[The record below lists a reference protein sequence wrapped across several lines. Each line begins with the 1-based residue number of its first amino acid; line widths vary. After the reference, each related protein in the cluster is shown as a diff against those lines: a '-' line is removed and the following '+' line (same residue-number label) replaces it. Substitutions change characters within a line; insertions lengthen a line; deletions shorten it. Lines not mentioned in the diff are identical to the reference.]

1 MSEQRKETLELID
14 EAVGAGARLEKACK
28 VVGLS
33 ERTIQRWRLHDGG
46 GDDGR
51 MGPKTVPANKLSDS
65 ERRRVLET
73 ANSKEFRDLSPKQI
87 VPTLA
92 DRGVYIASESTF
104 YRVLREEGLM
114 KHRGQTRAPRP
125 RPRELVATGPN
136 QVHSWDIT
144 YMRSPV
150 RGLFFYLYMF
160 VDVWSR
166 KIVGWEVHEEESMN
180 HSARLVERICVAE
193 GVGRDTLTLHADNG
207 GPMKGSTMLAMLEGL
222 GIAASFSRP
231 CVSDDNPIS
240 ESLFRTMKYRPEFPR
255 DPFQTIEDAR
265 GWVERF
271 VAWYN
276 EEHLHSGIN
285 FVSPGDRHG
294 GRHRAILT
302 HRERVYA
309 DAQQRRPGRWAG
321 AARDWTPTAEVRLNP
336 GRPGKAA

>member
-1 MSEQRKETLELID
+1 MSGERKETLELID
-14 EAVGAGARLEKACK
+14 EAVDAGARLEKACE

-33 ERTIQRWRLHDGG
+33 ARTIQRWRLEDGG

-87 VPTLA
+87 VPKLA
-92 DRGVYIASESTF
+92 DRGEYIASESTF

-114 KHRGQTRAPRP
+114 KHREHTRKPRP
-125 RPRELVATGPN
+125 RPSELIAAGPN

-144 YMRSPV
+144 YVRSSV
-150 RGLFFYLYMF
+150 RGIFYYLYMF

-166 KIVGWEVHEEESMN
+166 KVVGWEVHDEESME
-180 HSARLVERICVAE
+180 HSARLVERICLAE
-193 GVGRDTLTLHADNG
+193 GVGPDTLTLHADNG

-222 GIAASFSRP
+222 GVAASFSRP
-231 CVSDDNPIS
+231 RVSDDNPFS

-255 DPFQTIEDAR
+255 DPFESVEDVRA
-265 GWVERF
+265 WVERF

-276 EEHLHSGIN
+276 EQHLHSGIN
-285 FVSPGDRHG
+285 FVSPSDRHS
-294 GRHRAILT
+294 GRHEAILA

-309 DAQQRRPGRWAG
+309 EARRRRPGRWAG
-321 AARDWTPTAEVRLNP
+321 ELRDWTPTAMVRLNP
-336 GRPGKAA
+336 GRPGRA

>member
-1 MSEQRKETLELID
+1 MSEERKETLGLID
-14 EAVGAGARLEKACK
+14 EAVDAGARLEKACK

-33 ERTIQRWRLHDGG
+33 ERTIQRWRLQDGG

-65 ERRRVLET
+65 ERRRVIET

-87 VPTLA
+87 VPKLA
-92 DRGVYIASESTF
+92 DRGEYIASESTF

-114 KHRGQTRAPRP
+114 KHREHTREPRP
-125 RPRELVATGPN
+125 RPAELIATGPN

-166 KIVGWEVHEEESMN
+166 KIVGWEVHEEESMD
-180 HSARLVERICVAE
+180 HSARLVERICVSE
-193 GVGRDTLTLHADNG
+193 GVRRDTLTLHADNG

-255 DPFQTIEDAR
+255 DPFQSVENAR
-265 GWVERF
+265 EWVERF

-285 FVSPGDRHG
+285 FVSPGDRHS
-294 GRHRAILT
+294 GRHEAILV

-309 DAQQRRPGRWAG
+309 EARRRRPERWVG
-321 AARDWTPTAEVRLNP
+321 EARDWTPIAQVRLNP
-336 GRPGKAA
+336 GRLGRAA